1 MTFLKLI
8 DLNLMLYVCLRNVM
22 WLEVLMF
29 FEFDQKIS
37 NLRVVVG

>member
-1 MTFLKLI
+1 LTFLKLI

-22 WLEVLMF
+22 WLEVLMY

>member
-1 MTFLKLI
+1 LTFLKLI